1 MLTHWLWFVWGTQL
15 WNVLWYNGHVDAMVS
30 AGAMLHSGVR
40 SEDGTSYIVERDQ
53 QRAFDLYQQAGELG
67 SLEGWR
73 NVVHCYATG
82 QGVPRCLETAKHIA
96 QTMLSNDDKGI

>member
-1 MLTHWLWFVWGTQL
+1 
-15 WNVLWYNGHVDAMVS
+15 MVS
-30 AGAMLHSGVR
+30 AGAMLHSGIR